1 MHTQVASWRK
11 DEEKFYRSVLND
23 TQLYM
28 GAMQLVRLI
37 VDSLEHDTD
46 VDSLVS
52 HYKQIDS
59 SYVNP
64 IAKTLDLPQL
74 VLLNYDLAL
83 SSGFYIRW
91 REILESQALAET
103 EVLVAKARKNG
114 EEWVVIYD
122 NETERSGYSFFER
135 LEMHL
140 PDGISLRI
148 ASDLDLEKGRIFSVE
163 PMVLDLKTG
172 RIRQDS
178 SPSDTRKEFTT
189 KEALMVEVGRLRTK
203 YSKTT

>member
-1 MHTQVASWRK
+1 MDSWRQE
-11 DEEKFYRSVLND
+11 EEKFYRSVLND

-28 GAMQLVRLI
+28 GAIRLVRVI
-37 VDSLEHDTD
+37 VDSLENVTD
-46 VDSLVS
+46 IDSLVS
-52 HYKQIDS
+52 HYQHIDS

-74 VLLNYDLAL
+74 VILNYDLAL
-83 SSGFYIRW
+83 SAAFYLRW

-103 EVLVAKARKNG
+103 EALVKKARKED

-122 NETERSGYSFFER
+122 HETERSGYTFFKR

-140 PDGISLRI
+140 PDGISLHI
-148 ASDLDLEKGRIFSVE
+148 ASELDLEKGRIFSVE

-172 RIRQDS
+172 RIKQDS
-178 SPSDTRKEFTT
+178 SLSDPRQEFATRED
-189 KEALMVEVGRLRTK
+189 LMVEVARLRSK
-203 YSKTT
+203 YSK